1 VVKIIYE
8 DEYDEIMYVY
18 MKINI
23 HAMFELSLMLLS
35 GVVQLG
41 SVS

>member
-8 DEYDEIMYVY
+8 DEYDEIKYVY

-23 HAMFELSLMLLS
+23 QAMFELSLMLLS
-35 GVVQLG
+35 CVVQLG

>member
-8 DEYDEIMYVY
+8 DEYGEIKYVF

-23 HAMFELSLMLLS
+23 QAMLSC
-35 GVVQLG
+35 VVQLG